1 MNERIAILAIYFVSL
16 HNEKMKPTMDKPTS
30 AIKTK
35 EERKTA
41 FAVRFTAV
49 AMVLEIAAGIYAHS
63 MALIAD
69 GIHMA
74 SHVLFI
80 GISWYAYV
88 LVRHLQVKHN
98 TQYNADRVLSLSA
111 FASGI
116 LLLVL
121 SVVIAVHAI
130 ERFFEAEVEIKY
142 EEAMV
147 VAGVGLVVNAICATV
162 LHAKH
167 GEGDYNSHSA
177 YLHVLSDV
185 ITSLGAIFGL
195 VCAMLWHINWMDAL
209 VALVSSGVIM
219 RWAVKLVMDTG
230 RRLAAND

>member
-1 MNERIAILAIYFVSL
+1 
-16 HNEKMKPTMDKPTS
+16 
-30 AIKTK
+30 
-35 EERKTA
+35 
-41 FAVRFTAV
+41 
-49 AMVLEIAAGIYAHS
+49 

-88 LVRHLQVKHN
+88 LVRHLQAKHN

-177 YLHVLSDV
+177 YFARFVGCHHVIGCHFRPGVRHVVAHQLDGCPRSPGEFGRHHA
-185 ITSLGAIFGL
+185 LGSEAGDGYGTPVGSQRL
-195 VCAMLWHINWMDAL
+195 NCQPLE
-209 VALVSSGVIM
+209 VAQKRQRV
-219 RWAVKLVMDTG
+219 T
-230 RRLAAND
+230 ANSHPSW